1 MLKTDTLNGLAGQDT
16 IVVRDTEG
24 GIWWPNEDAL
34 AEINAS
40 DDPEVSA
47 IEICENEPMRGVWKQ

>member
-1 MLKTDTLNGLAGQDT
+1 MLNTDKLDGT

-24 GIWWPNEDAL
+24 GIWWPNEEAQ
-34 AEINAS
+34 AEINAADNS
-40 DDPEVSA
+40 DEAA